1 MIILMRQKLSSN
13 NNMKMP
19 SLTSL
24 IFGML
29 DVSGAM
35 PDSYSPTYVEAAWY
49 PWWEKQVNHFLMQ
62 QHTEQTKAKA
72 FDMVQFFCWFQFF
85 QTSLQI

>member
-13 NNMKMP
+13 NNMKMT

-62 QHTEQTKAKA
+62 QHTEQTKAKG
-72 FDMVQFFCWFQFF
+72 FDLVQFFCWFQFF